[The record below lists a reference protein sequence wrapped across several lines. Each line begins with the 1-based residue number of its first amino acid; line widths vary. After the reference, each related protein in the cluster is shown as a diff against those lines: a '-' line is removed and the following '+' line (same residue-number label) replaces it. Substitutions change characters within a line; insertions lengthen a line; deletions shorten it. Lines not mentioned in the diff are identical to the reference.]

1 MRQRRIEPD
10 GNLIDQLNPN
20 DSGSPMNHAHS
31 DDEITS
37 LMHREDVA
45 KTLASGKSL
54 VDWIA
59 TRQHGLQVKSDG
71 HARISASLLDLTIEH
86 HAGIVLLV
94 NSFVY
99 ASAFALVRVMFES
112 FVRAVW
118 LQLCA
123 TPQQL
128 ETLIEKDTF
137 DLHIG
142 DMIDEIEKHEH
153 FQDKVLS
160 KLKKNAWKA
169 MNGYT
174 HGGLHQIARR
184 MKSGN
189 IQPNY
194 ESEEV
199 IEVLKMSGFLS
210 LMATLQIALLAEN
223 VDLEK
228 EVNAKLHG

>member
-1 MRQRRIEPD
+1 M
-10 GNLIDQLNPN
+10 
-20 DSGSPMNHAHS
+20 
-31 DDEITS
+31 
-37 LMHREDVA
+37 
-45 KTLASGKSL
+45 KTIYKKLL
-54 VDWIA
+54 F
-59 TRQHGLQVKSDG
+59 LFLLLP
-71 HARISASLLDLTIEH
+71 ASLLAQSTLNGVVVDSKSNQPLPGVNVIVEGAQQSAVTDLD
-86 HAGIVLLV
+86 G
-94 NSFVY
+94 
-99 ASAFALVRVMFES
+99 
-112 FVRAVW
+112 
-118 LQLCA
+118 
-123 TPQQL
+123 
-128 ETLIEKDTF
+128 K
-137 DLHIG
+137 
-142 DMIDEIEKHEH
+142 
-153 FQDKVLS
+153 FQLS

>member
-1 MRQRRIEPD
+1 MSHLKPSH
-10 GNLIDQLNPN
+10 N
-20 DSGSPMNHAHS
+20 
-31 DDEITS
+31 DDEIPPLT
-37 LMHREDVA
+37 HREDVA

-54 VDWIA
+54 VNWIV
-59 TRQHGLQVKSDG
+59 TRQNGLQVKSDG
-71 HARISASLLDLTIEH
+71 RARIPASLLDLTLEH

-123 TPQQL
+123 TPLQL
-128 ETLIEKDTF
+128 ETFIEKDTF

-142 DMIDEIEKHEH
+142 DMIDEIEKHEY

-160 KLKKNAWKA
+160 RLKKNAWKA

-184 MKSGN
+184 MKSGS

-199 IEVLKMSGFLS
+199 IEVLKMSGFLA
-210 LMATLQIALLAEN
+210 LMATLQIARLAEN
-223 VDLEK
+223 TDLEK
-228 EVNAKLHG
+228 EVNTKLRS